1 MNSGG
6 EELRELCQQISN
18 EVDSEDFEP
27 LVSKLNQVLDQMGA
41 KKQKRAV
48 DRDGVKRMNPG
59 QTARGVRGAFIM
71 RRFER
76 NQSAKK
82 RHV

>member
-1 MNSGG
+1 VNSGG

-41 KKQKRAV
+41 NKPKPTGTAEKKERIGKR
-48 DRDGVKRMNPG
+48 KS
-59 QTARGVRGAFIM
+59 GA
-71 RRFER
+71 
-76 NQSAKK
+76 
-82 RHV
+82 